1 MYGPWTRVCMYV
13 MWADHRA
20 FLAELIDLYDYMRAK
35 LKPYEAGAMSRRL
48 SLYSSA
54 EETLSAVFYMPS

>member
-1 MYGPWTRVCMYV
+1 MYV